1 MSNAQVGAA
10 SLDDGQIELM
20 VHRRLVDD
28 DNCGLAQE
36 LDETEIVDFH
46 GARHGAGL
54 ITRGTN
60 RLTLEPRTTAHR
72 VWRPLADRAY
82 ARPLVA
88 FARATRQGSDGAQA
102 LSETT
107 PLANFS
113 ALLGPLPEH
122 VQILTLQELR
132 PGRLLLRLAHQ
143 LAIEEDAT
151 LAQVDLATLFDRKML
166 SVAAATKRSL
176 TNAHSQ
182 SELLRRRRRAW
193 SWHTAGEPHAWR
205 QLEYNFSSHATA
217 TLGPMEIHTFELE
230 LQSGPTLGRA
240 EGSV

>member
-1 MSNAQVGAA
+1 MPHAQVGAA

-60 RLTLEPRTTAHR
+60 RLTLEPRKSAHR

-88 FARATRQGSDGAQA
+88 FARATRQEEVRFRDSRERGIA
-102 LSETT
+102 E
-107 PLANFS
+107 
-113 ALLGPLPEH
+113 LLHPDPAE
-122 VQILTLQELR
+122 ELR
-132 PGRLLLRLAHQ
+132 PRDLARFVGEARQRLSAPLTALTFALVGMAVALTGQFRRQGGGLRLALGVGLVVGL
-143 LAIEEDAT
+143 LA
-151 LAQVDLATLFDRKML
+151 V
-166 SVAAATKRSL
+166 
-176 TNAHSQ
+176 
-182 SELLRRRRRAW
+182 
-193 SWHTAGEPHAWR
+193 
-205 QLEYNFSSHATA
+205 
-217 TLGPMEIHTFELE
+217 
-230 LQSGPTLGRA
+230 
-240 EGSV
+240 

>member
-60 RLTLEPRTTAHR
+60 RLTLEPRKSAHR

-113 ALLGPLPEH
+113 ALFTPLPEH
-122 VQILTLQELR
+122 VQLLTLQELR

-143 LAIEEDAT
+143 LAIGEDAT
-151 LAQVDLATLFDRKML
+151 LAQPAQVNPNPSPSPSPSPSPDPDPNPNPNFNQVRRWLQCR
-166 SVAAATKRSL
+166 
-176 TNAHSQ
+176 AHRQAIS
-182 SELLRRRRRAW
+182 RRAER
-193 SWHTAGEPHAWR
+193 HE
-205 QLEYNFSSHATA
+205 
-217 TLGPMEIHTFELE
+217 
-230 LQSGPTLGRA
+230 
-240 EGSV
+240 

>member
-143 LAIEEDAT
+143 LAIGEDAA
-151 LAQVDLATLFDRKML
+151 LAQPALVNLATLFDPALLRL
-166 SVAAATKRSL
+166 AGASRRSL
-176 TNAHSQ
+176 TNSHNE
-182 SELLRRRRRAW
+182 SELMRRRQRARAW
-193 SWHTAGEPHAWR
+193 HTSGQPHAWR
-205 QLEYNFSSHATA
+205 RLNVYNFSADPVV

-230 LQSGPTLGRA
+230 LRPVDAR
-240 EGSV
+240 